1 MIEETGRVVAVEAS
15 AVWVE
20 TVRQSTCQS
29 CSARQGCGHSLME
42 RDRAGARAR
51 VRAMVDGHRLQPGD
65 QVVVGVPEGALM
77 HGAVMVY
84 LMPLVLLFAGALLGA
99 LISGPEQTLAA
110 PFGVAGLLAGF
121 LINRWYSQTRQA
133 DTRWQ
138 PRVMRVVSGEIM
150 ENDRIKKVQLSSPE
164 A

>member
-20 TVRQSTCQS
+20 TVRRSTCQS
-29 CSARQGCGHSLME
+29 CSARHGCGHSLME

-51 VRAMVDGHRLQPGD
+51 VRALCDGHQPQVGD

-84 LMPLVLLFAGALLGA
+84 LLPMVLLFAGALVGA
-99 LISGPEQTLAA
+99 LISGAEQTLAA
-110 PFGVAGLLAGF
+110 PFGVAGLVIGF
-121 LINRWYSQTRQA
+121 LFNRWYSQRHLA

-138 PRVMRVVSGEIM
+138 PRVMQVVMPDSPARPVGLSGG
-150 ENDRIKKVQLSSPE
+150 
-164 A
+164 